1 MTAKKQALSSGCVSY
16 RVYYQYT
23 DGDTTRPRK
32 YSIVVNNAE
41 NAEAAEAIVRAVM
54 VRDGMPMDHIEITG
68 ATPNALT

>member
-1 MTAKKQALSSGCVSY
+1 MTAKKQALSSY

-32 YSIVVNNAE
+32 YSIVVNAE
-41 NAEAAEAIVRAVM
+41 NAEAAEAAVRARM
-54 VRDGMPMDHIEITG
+54 VLDGMPMNHIEITG